1 MKRIDFKKLL
11 ANKRRKKQLAKMA
24 ILGLV
29 ATGVSGIGLTSVQI
43 LDALAEEVEVGAK
56 STVTG
61 VITYTDK
68 NGAVQTINVLNGAT
82 VDISSSAGSLT
93 IKANGKVYKIEDPTS
108 LDLNNVFISDGAEIR
123 MNRLRSFTANN
134 VTAMGSFEI
143 DSCSDLTKVELRNST
158 FNGKLT
164 IEDSD
169 NLNLAQAYNCT
180 FNNDIK
186 YYDNASRKQ
195 GGSEMI
201 YHNCKFTIPKDDGEI
216 YLNHGSS
223 SERTTAYFAPTGDA
237 IGVVAPY
244 SETATGMMTVTVN
257 GKEVDYSIPAGAEVK
272 LYANKNGK
280 IDVEVNGK
288 GTYSFSSGTVT
299 DLSFIM

>member
-1 MKRIDFKKLL
+1 
-11 ANKRRKKQLAKMA
+11 KQLAKMA

-68 NGAVQTINVLNGAT
+68 NGVVQTINVLNGAT

-134 VTAMGSFEI
+134 VTAMG
-143 DSCSDLTKVELRNST
+143 
-158 FNGKLT
+158 
-164 IEDSD
+164 
-169 NLNLAQAYNCT
+169 
-180 FNNDIK
+180 
-186 YYDNASRKQ
+186 
-195 GGSEMI
+195 
-201 YHNCKFTIPKDDGEI
+201 
-216 YLNHGSS
+216 
-223 SERTTAYFAPTGDA
+223 
-237 IGVVAPY
+237 
-244 SETATGMMTVTVN
+244 
-257 GKEVDYSIPAGAEVK
+257 
-272 LYANKNGK
+272 
-280 IDVEVNGK
+280 
-288 GTYSFSSGTVT
+288 
-299 DLSFIM
+299 